1 MLSWIRSARERN
13 DYKTQWV
20 IQRILKEAAQFSE
33 KYNRRPVIACMGLAF
48 KPNIDDLRE
57 SPALEVYHEL
67 LASGETVLAV
77 EPNLMSHKNIV
88 ITQAEKAVE
97 AADITVF
104 LEAAHS
110 GFETLAKK
118 GIEIDFCGVRN

>member
-1 MLSWIRSARERN
+1 MGDTTHIER
-13 DYKTQWV
+13 
-20 IQRILKEAAQFSE
+20 AAQFSE

-77 EPNLMSHKNIV
+77 EPNLCHIK
-88 ITQAEKAVE
+88 
-97 AADITVF
+97 
-104 LEAAHS
+104 
-110 GFETLAKK
+110 TLL
-118 GIEIDFCGVRN
+118 